1 MPSFRVPSPMQR
13 AHALAWCLM
22 PVRKLPRHQVDAR
35 AELASLVK
43 AMTPDELEAFAS
55 HLLDEDRVLLERVL
69 AEELQAGWRAD
80 PASMAHH
87 FDANYRTWR
96 YISYLSGKFVD
107 AVEGRDKRQ
116 IWNLGSR
123 YGKSHLL
130 WWGLIWLLDR
140 SPESRSI
147 YVSYGQTL
155 AREGSIY
162 VRDQLRTHSAELRT
176 QLKADQQRQDRF
188 RTDSGGG
195 LLAAGIHS
203 AIIGFGA
210 GHGGGLILDDPMK
223 SWMEAHSEHKR
234 KVVWDQYRGT
244 LSHRLD
250 DDNAFVIVAHARWH
264 EDDISGRLI
273 KGTEDETGEEW
284 TVVSLP
290 TLAMPGDVLGRAEG
304 EVLEEEKFN
313 LTAVKARHKAM
324 GSHLVNALEQ
334 QSPAPEE
341 GGELKRAWFRIE
353 ESDLPAA
360 PGDDC
365 LTSWDLKLK
374 DKEAGDY
381 VVGQAWVR
389 AGADYFLI
397 DQIRGQFDHA
407 ATANAIALLAVRHPE
422 IRRHVIEA
430 AGSADDVMPM
440 LRKARPDYVV
450 TPEMA
455 GRLGMNRAEA
465 TAVEALRRRGM
476 SNLVANPP
484 KGDKSVRARAHIVPA
499 AEAGNVHLAGRG
511 WTAHLLDELA
521 SFPDGAHD
529 DQVDAMSQALFKLG
543 RAPATATA
551 PTGNVR
557 PPTPKGQ
564 VVRRASV
571 RLPGR

>member
-1 MPSFRVPSPMQR
+1 
-13 AHALAWCLM
+13 M

-35 AELASLVK
+35 AELAELVK
-43 AMTPDELEAFAS
+43 AMTPGELEAFAS
-55 HLLDEDRVLLERVL
+55 QLLDEDRVLLERVL
-69 AEELQAGWRAD
+69 AEQLQAGWRTD

-87 FDANYRTWR
+87 FDEQYRMWR
-96 YISYLSGKFVD
+96 YISYLSAKFVD
-107 AVEGRDKRQ
+107 AAEGRDKRQ

-130 WWGLIWLLDR
+130 WWGLIWLLDKR
-140 SPESRSI
+140 PESRSI
-147 YVSYGQTL
+147 YTTYGQTL
-155 AREGSIY
+155 AREGSIF
-162 VRDQLRTHSAELRT
+162 VRDQLRSHRLELRT

-188 RTDSGGG
+188 RTDEGGG

-203 AIIGFGA
+203 SIIGFGA

-223 SWMEAHSEHKR
+223 SWMEAHSENKR
-234 KVVWDQYRGT
+234 KAVWNQYRGT

-264 EDDISGRLI
+264 EDDLSGRLI
-273 KGTEDETGEEW
+273 KGTEDDTGEAW

-290 TLAMPGDVLGRAEG
+290 TLAVPGDPLGRAEG
-304 EVLEEEKFN
+304 EVLEEEKFG
-313 LTAVKARHKAM
+313 LPAVKARHKAM
-324 GSHLVNALEQ
+324 GSYLVSALEQ
-334 QSPAPEE
+334 QNPSPEE
-341 GGELKRAWFRIE
+341 GDELKRAWFRIE
-353 ESDLPAA
+353 ESDLPSA

-374 DKEAGDY
+374 DREAGDY

-389 AGADYFLI
+389 VGADYWLI
-397 DQIRGQFDHA
+397 DQIRGQYDHA
-407 ATANAIALLAVRHPE
+407 STANAIALLAIRHPE

-430 AGSADDVMPM
+430 AGSADEVMPM
-440 LRKARPDYVV
+440 LRKARPDYTV
-450 TPEMA
+450 TQEMA

-465 TAVEALRRRGM
+465 KAVEALRRRGM

-484 KGDKSVRARAHIVPA
+484 RGDKSVRARAHIVPA

-521 SFPDGAHD
+521 SFPAGAHD
-529 DQVDAMSQALFKLG
+529 DQVDAMSQALAKLG
-543 RAPATATA
+543 KGPATATA

-557 PPTPKGQ
+557 PPAPKASTA
-564 VVRRASV
+564 RRASV